1 MIRAMRLSVLVLLV
15 LLPFR
20 VEAQDQKPP
29 ADGSNQQAL
38 KPGQLDA
45 LVAPIALYPDT
56 LLANVLM
63 ASTYPLEVVQAQR
76 WVGERKGLEGDA
88 LKKEAEKQ
96 GWDDSVKSLVATPSV
111 LTLMNSKLDWTQK
124 LGDAVLAQQPD
135 VMDAVQRLRT
145 KAYANNKL
153 QTTKE
158 QKVAIKQENNRELIA
173 IEPANADTINVPY
186 YDPAVVYGEWP
197 YPEYPPYYWYPEP
210 GYVASG
216 VIATG
221 LAFGG
226 AYALG
231 RWATGGRWW
240 GGNINWDRRDINI
253 NRGAHVEHW
262 RHDARHRRGVAYN
275 NANVQQKFAGTKGR
289 ADVKAKPDFRGRGGQ
304 QVLKPGAGDR
314 GKHAQNRPANRPA
327 GDRAGGKQIGQGK
340 AAQARR
346 PAQQRAS
353 GKQTGQGKAAQARR
367 SPQQRAARNIQ
378 PRRTAQRQP
387 GRGGFGYASPRG
399 GGRHFGGSRGG
410 GRSFGG
416 GRRGGGRGGGRRSD
430 VRLKHDIHLLGRLD
444 KGLGFYRFAYN
455 GSDRIYVGVIAQEV
469 RAIAPDA
476 VVRGR
481 DGYFRVHYDKLGLR
495 FQTYDQWTASGAQTP
510 RPRGLTFPSP
520 RDAVRANR

>member
-1 MIRAMRLSVLVLLV
+1 MSKHRTKNPRLT
-15 LLPFR
+15 
-20 VEAQDQKPP
+20 D
-29 ADGSNQQAL
+29 SNQQAL

-226 AYALG
+226 AYASRSLG
-231 RWATGGRWW
+231 YGRALV
-240 GGNINWDRRDINI
+240 GRQHQLGQ
-253 NRGAHVEHW
+253 
-262 RHDARHRRGVAYN
+262 ARHQHQPRCPRGTLAARCPAPPWSGLQQCERATEVCRHHRSPRR
-275 NANVQQKFAGTKGR
+275 QSKAG
-289 ADVKAKPDFRGRGGQ
+289 FS
-304 QVLKPGAGDR
+304 
-314 GKHAQNRPANRPA
+314 RPRRPA
-327 GDRAGGKQIGQGK
+327 GVE
-340 AAQARR
+340 ARR
-346 PAQQRAS
+346 R
-353 GKQTGQGKAAQARR
+353 
-367 SPQQRAARNIQ
+367 
-378 PRRTAQRQP
+378 
-387 GRGGFGYASPRG
+387 
-399 GGRHFGGSRGG
+399 
-410 GRSFGG
+410 
-416 GRRGGGRGGGRRSD
+416 
-430 VRLKHDIHLLGRLD
+430 
-444 KGLGFYRFAYN
+444 
-455 GSDRIYVGVIAQEV
+455 
-469 RAIAPDA
+469 
-476 VVRGR
+476 
-481 DGYFRVHYDKLGLR
+481 
-495 FQTYDQWTASGAQTP
+495 
-510 RPRGLTFPSP
+510 
-520 RDAVRANR
+520 

>member
-76 WVGERKGLEGDA
+76 WVGERKGLQGDA

-111 LTLMNSKLDWTQK
+111 LTMMNSKLDWTQR

-158 QKVAIKQENNRELIA
+158 QKVAVRQENNRELIA
-173 IEPANADTINVPY
+173 IEPANAGTIYVPY

-210 GYVASG
+210 GYIASG

-275 NANVQQKFAGTKGR
+275 NANVRQKFAGTTGR
-289 ADVKAKPDFRGRGGQ
+289 PDVKAKPDFRGRGGQ

-314 GKHAQNRPANRPA
+314 GKHAQNRPANRP
-327 GDRAGGKQIGQGK
+327 RREIVL
-340 AAQARR
+340 AASRSAKGRLLRR
-346 PAQQRAS
+346 GVRRNNVLAAS
-353 GKQTGQGKAAQARR
+353 R
-367 SPQQRAARNIQ
+367 SAK
-378 PRRTAQRQP
+378 
-387 GRGGFGYASPRG
+387 
-399 GGRHFGGSRGG
+399 
-410 GRSFGG
+410 
-416 GRRGGGRGGGRRSD
+416 GRRLRRGVRRNNVLRATSS
-430 VRLKHDIHLLGRLD
+430 LAGRL
-444 KGLGFYRFAYN
+444 
-455 GSDRIYVGVIAQEV
+455 SDSLVAEASATLRRAVAAATLAVLAVADAALEAAGVGAG
-469 RAIAPDA
+469 A
-476 VVRGR
+476 VV
-481 DGYFRVHYDKLGLR
+481 DGGP
-495 FQTYDQWTASGAQTP
+495 TSG
-510 RPRGLTFPSP
+510 
-520 RDAVRANR
+520 

>member
-1 MIRAMRLSVLVLLV
+1 M
-15 LLPFR
+15 
-20 VEAQDQKPP
+20 
-29 ADGSNQQAL
+29 
-38 KPGQLDA
+38 
-45 LVAPIALYPDT
+45 
-56 LLANVLM
+56 
-63 ASTYPLEVVQAQR
+63 
-76 WVGERKGLEGDA
+76 
-88 LKKEAEKQ
+88 
-96 GWDDSVKSLVATPSV
+96 
-111 LTLMNSKLDWTQK
+111 
-124 LGDAVLAQQPD
+124 
-135 VMDAVQRLRT
+135 
-145 KAYANNKL
+145 
-153 QTTKE
+153 
-158 QKVAIKQENNRELIA
+158 
-173 IEPANADTINVPY
+173 
-186 YDPAVVYGEWP
+186 
-197 YPEYPPYYWYPEP
+197 
-210 GYVASG
+210 
-216 VIATG
+216 G

-240 GGNINWDRRDINI
+240 GGNINWDSATSTSTAVPTWNI
-253 NRGAHVEHW
+253 GGTMPGTAVEWPRQCERGTEAC
-262 RHDARHRRGVAYN
+262 RTTSRP
-275 NANVQQKFAGTKGR
+275 
-289 ADVKAKPDFRGRGGQ
+289 DVKTKPDFRGRGGQ
-304 QVLKPGAGDR
+304 QLLKPGAGDR

-378 PRRTAQRQP
+378 PRRTAERQP

-444 KGLGFYRFAYN
+444 NGLRFYRFAYN